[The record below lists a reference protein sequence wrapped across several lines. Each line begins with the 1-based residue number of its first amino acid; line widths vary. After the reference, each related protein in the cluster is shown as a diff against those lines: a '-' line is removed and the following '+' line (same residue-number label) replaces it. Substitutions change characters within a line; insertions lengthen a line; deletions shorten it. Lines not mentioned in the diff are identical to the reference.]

1 MIRLWLL
8 SDDGDIVKYKYQP
21 EDDEKGIILYS
32 RSREATK
39 VEDDILNNYP
49 PTFYE
54 RLHSELKKFG
64 DTNEFPT
71 QKTIAMF

>member
-8 SDDGDIVKYKYQP
+8 SDDGDIVKYQYQP
-21 EDDEKGIILYS
+21 EEDDKGIVLYS
-32 RSREATK
+32 RSRAATK
-39 VEDDILNNYP
+39 VEEDILDTYP

-54 RLHSELKKFG
+54 RLHSELMRFG
-64 DTNEFPT
+64 ESNTFPK